1 MPLVNFSNVNF
12 DQIKQSLKDY
22 LKANS
27 NFTDYDFEGSNLST
41 IIDALAYNTY
51 ITSYNANMVSNEVF
65 LDSATLREN
74 VVSLAR
80 NIGYVPRSRKSAVA
94 NISFSVDASNTS
106 AVALTLKA
114 GIVAISNKQVNGT
127 SYVFSIIDDIT
138 VPVESSGVAFFNNV
152 NIYEGT
158 YVTQNWT
165 VSSRNPNQKYYLT
178 NSGIDT
184 SRLKVVVRESQQSTV
199 SRTYSQFNSLVGV
212 TPTSTIYYLQ
222 EAPGERYELL
232 FGDNVFGA
240 KLQEPNYVTASYLTC
255 NGPDA
260 NGIGAFTYAGRLIDN
275 EGTVVTRGISLLATN
290 SASQGGTSIE
300 SMDSIRKYS
309 PQIYSSQ
316 NRAVTAADYEAVVPQ
331 VYPEAE
337 SVSAFGGEELDPPA
351 YGKVFISIKPYNG
364 VYLSSDI
371 KRNLQAELRKY
382 SVAGIITE
390 IIDLKYLYIESD
402 SRVYYNSN
410 LASSAAAVKAIVN
423 QNIINYADSS
433 QLNKFGARFKYSK
446 FQNVIDNS
454 HEAVTSN
461 ITNIVMRRDMA
472 AALNQFAEYE
482 ICFGNRFHIKNH
494 GHSSVYNGTIIGYNI
509 KSSGFKVSGI
519 SETVYFGDSPNMD
532 QKTGTIFLFKLRSPT
547 EPVIVK
553 RGIGTI
559 DYVKGEIKLNPIK
572 ILSTTLTKG
581 QPVIEI
587 SVTPYSNDVIGLQD
601 LYLQLDTSKSIVNVV
616 LDGIDSGDDVSGSN
630 YIVSS
635 SYSNGSLVRGPIV
648 VETTQSTSTGTSAV
662 TTSVSVSGG
671 SQTTTTSTSGGTT
684 Y

>member
-1 MPLVNFSNVNF
+1 
-12 DQIKQSLKDY
+12 
-22 LKANS
+22 
-27 NFTDYDFEGSNLST
+27 
-41 IIDALAYNTY
+41 
-51 ITSYNANMVSNEVF
+51 MVTNEVF

-80 NIGYVPRSRKSAVA
+80 NIGYVPKSRKSAVA
-94 NISFSVDASNTS
+94 NISFSVDASGTD
-106 AVALTLKA
+106 AVTLTLKA
-114 GIVAISNKQVNGT
+114 GIVAITNKQFNNT
-127 SYVFSIIDDIT
+127 AYVFSIIDDIT
-138 VPVESSGVAFFNNV
+138 VPVESTGVAFFNNINV
-152 NIYEGT
+152 YEGT
-158 YVTQNWT
+158 YITQNWT
-165 VSSRNPNQKYYLT
+165 VSSRNPNQRYYLT

-184 SRLKVVVRESQQSTV
+184 SQLKVVVRESQQSTV

-222 EAPGERYELL
+222 ESPGERYELL

-240 KLQEPNYVTASYLTC
+240 ALQEPNYVTASYITS
-255 NGPDA
+255 NGADA
-260 NGIGAFTYAGRLIDN
+260 NGISNFSYAGRLIDN
-275 EGTVVTRGISLLATN
+275 EGRVVTKGVSLLATN
-290 SASQGGTSIE
+290 SAAQGGTAIE
-300 SMDSIRKYS
+300 SSESVRKYA
-309 PQIYSSQ
+309 PQIYASQ
-316 NRAVTAADYEAVVPQ
+316 NRAVTAADYEGIVPQ

-364 VYLSSDI
+364 VYLASDI
-371 KRNLQAELRKY
+371 KQNLQRQLRQY
-382 SVAGIITE
+382 SVAGIVTE

-402 SRVYYNSN
+402 SRVYYNTN
-410 LASSAAAVKAIVN
+410 LASSGSSVKSVVVGNIVN
-423 QNIINYADSS
+423 YANSS

-461 ITNIVMRRDMA
+461 ITNVVMRRDMA

-482 ICFGNRFHIKNH
+482 ICYGNQFHIKNH
-494 GHSSVYNGTIIGYNI
+494 GHSPVANGKIIGYNI

-553 RGIGTI
+553 KGIGTI

-572 ILSTTLTKG
+572 ILSTVLTKG

-587 SVTPYSNDVIGLQD
+587 SATPYSNDVIGLQD
-601 LYLQLDTSKSIVNVV
+601 LYLQLDTSNSTVNMIV
-616 LDGIDSGDDVSGSN
+616 DGIDSGEDVSGST

-635 SYSNGSLVRGPIV
+635 SYTNGSLVRGPVQI
-648 VETTQSTSTGTSAV
+648 E
-662 TTSVSVSGG
+662 
-671 SQTTTTSTSGGTT
+671 TTTTTTETTTTGTT
-684 Y
+684 TTLSVTGGVQTSTTTY